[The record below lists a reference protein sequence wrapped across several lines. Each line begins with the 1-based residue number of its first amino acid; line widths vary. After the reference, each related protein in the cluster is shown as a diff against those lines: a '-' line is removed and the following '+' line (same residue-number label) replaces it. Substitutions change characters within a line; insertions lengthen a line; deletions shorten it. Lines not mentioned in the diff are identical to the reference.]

1 MFQKT
6 VKIIIVLALFSLMS
20 CSQVKN
26 LVGYKTSTKQ
36 SPEIK
41 QVQHNQTIELETIE
55 IVEAEL
61 KDKKAGKKEIQK
73 ADKVVNIARQYIG
86 TKHQM
91 GGMTK
96 KGIDCSGLMC
106 VSFGA
111 EDVKLPRTSSAQSQE
126 GKPVKMS
133 KLKVGDMVFFGGY
146 KDSKRVSHVGVISKI
161 EGEKQVFFIHTST
174 RRGVIEDNLY
184 SKHWQEVFINAKRV
198 L

>member
-1 MFQKT
+1 MFQKSF
-6 VKIIIVLALFSLMS
+6 IIIFGLFMLMS

-26 LVGYKTSTKQ
+26 LVGYKTSKKQ

-41 QVQHNQTIELETIE
+41 QINQNQKIELETIE
-55 IVEAEL
+55 VVEVKV
-61 KDKKAGKKEIQK
+61 KDKKVSKKEIQK
-73 ADKVVNIARQYIG
+73 ADKIVKVARQYIG
-86 TKHQM
+86 TRHQM

-111 EDVKLPRTSSAQSQE
+111 EDVKLSRTSSAQSQQ
-126 GKPVKMS
+126 GKAVKMS
-133 KLKVGDMVFFGGY
+133 NLKVGDMVFFGGY
-146 KDSKRVSHVGVISKI
+146 KDSKRVSHVGVISKV

-174 RRGVIEDNLY
+174 RRGVVEDNLY
-184 SKHWQEVFINAKRV
+184 SRHWQEVFIRAKRV